1 MGNIE
6 LKLNISR
13 VDLII
18 ACSVVVIAVI
28 LVVGFIIWLVK
39 SSRQN
44 RALKSIDKKLAYGK
58 SVLTAEEENDICNR
72 TSEQNESLKK
82 EIERRDESEQC
93 RKIVRDVIRD
103 INININDRGI
113 SYDEAAVPVKKHRD
127 IDKIHCDSHSDEMY
141 DDIRKDKSDAEQLNL
156 ISSDEVKYGDEEQTK
171 GDVKARHQDYID
183 EKLENNGEVTDA
195 EVDVMAEINKMLKE
209 TENPSYESSNFLRY
223 NTGKSGKT
231 YTEEDLK
238 TVIRD

>member
-58 SVLTAEEENDICNR
+58 SVLAAEEENDICNR

-82 EIERRDESEQC
+82 EMERRDESEQC

-113 SYDEAAVPVKKHRD
+113 SYDEAAVPVKKHGD
-127 IDKIHCDSHSDEMY
+127 IGKTHGDSRSDEMY
-141 DDIRKDKSDAEQLNL
+141 EDVRKDKSDDEQLNL
-156 ISSDEVKYGDEEQTK
+156 ISSDEMKYGDEEQIK

-209 TENPSYESSNFLRY
+209 TENQSYESSNFLRC

-238 TVIRD
+238 NVIRD

>member
-44 RALKSIDKKLAYGK
+44 RALKSIDKKLAYSK

-127 IDKIHCDSHSDEMY
+127 IGKTHGDSRSDEMY
-141 DDIRKDKSDAEQLNL
+141 EDVRKDKSDDEQLNL
-156 ISSDEVKYGDEEQTK
+156 ISSDEMKYGDEEQIK

-209 TENPSYESSNFLRY
+209 TENQSYESSNFLRY

-238 TVIRD
+238 NVIRD

>member
-103 INININDRGI
+103 INMMRLQFLLKNIEI
-113 SYDEAAVPVKKHRD
+113 SIKYTAIVIAMKCTMIFERIKA
-127 IDKIHCDSHSDEMY
+127 M
-141 DDIRKDKSDAEQLNL
+141 LN
-156 ISSDEVKYGDEEQTK
+156 S
-171 GDVKARHQDYID
+171 
-183 EKLENNGEVTDA
+183 
-195 EVDVMAEINKMLKE
+195 
-209 TENPSYESSNFLRY
+209 
-223 NTGKSGKT
+223 
-231 YTEEDLK
+231 
-238 TVIRD
+238 